1 MTSVL
6 FATIVL
12 SIASIGSAQVKDL
25 DVVACASGKGHW
37 IWIIATAN
45 VPGDGSRVLVTAKGP
60 PGATFLGGHA
70 DAYPQNLDKTFTSRS
85 ACLMNPAQPPTVAS
99 SQQRRCAPPCDDISV
114 EKCSASNDD
123 PSVTCEYVNAKDAPN
138 KKVVLG
144 ACFMPPATAKL
155 NQTGTAVT
163 AAVPVRNYEQ
173 HYSEE
178 ARLHDLAS
186 KGNASA
192 LQQLKAL
199 ANDGNLE
206 AAFQLSILY
215 SAGQGVPNDPAQSVT
230 WGRKAAQGGHAEAQ
244 ANLGTSYA
252 WGRGVA
258 KDLTLAAS
266 WFRKAAEQGNV
277 HGQLSLGAVYRDG
290 RGVPKDLVIAYMW
303 MDLAAQQGPKFTT
316 PSVAGL
322 FSYQAK
328 TARDEMVK
336 QMSPAQI
343 AEAQRRSRDW
353 KPKQSASE
361 ERKED
366 H

>member
-1 MTSVL
+1 
-6 FATIVL
+6 
-12 SIASIGSAQVKDL
+12 
-25 DVVACASGKGHW
+25 
-37 IWIIATAN
+37 
-45 VPGDGSRVLVTAKGP
+45 
-60 PGATFLGGHA
+60 
-70 DAYPQNLDKTFTSRS
+70 
-85 ACLMNPAQPPTVAS
+85 
-99 SQQRRCAPPCDDISV
+99 
-114 EKCSASNDD
+114 
-123 PSVTCEYVNAKDAPN
+123 
-138 KKVVLG
+138 
-144 ACFMPPATAKL
+144 
-155 NQTGTAVT
+155 
-163 AAVPVRNYEQ
+163 
-173 HYSEE
+173 
-178 ARLHDLAS
+178 
-186 KGNASA
+186 
-192 LQQLKAL
+192 
-199 ANDGNLE
+199 
-206 AAFQLSILY
+206 
-215 SAGQGVPNDPAQSVT
+215 
-230 WGRKAAQGGHAEAQ
+230 
-244 ANLGTSYA
+244 
-252 WGRGVA
+252 VA

-361 ERKED
+361 ERKEV